1 MRPSHVLW
9 VLLALASTAQA
20 QTVPGNEAVQVLAD
34 GRVRID
40 TPPMPTSGSPR
51 PLCRA
56 DAGCHAGAWHMVEM
70 AQGLM
75 ECTEVQARPGSCRAS
90 TYGVTKRARL
100 WVVKAG
106 GIWQQCQY
114 PDLKSGCVPVFAR
127 PPANL
132 PVDAVQ

>member
-1 MRPSHVLW
+1 MKPNGWLW
-9 VLLALASTAQA
+9 LVAGFASAVQA

-34 GRVRID
+34 GRRSIE

-51 PLCRA
+51 PLCGA
-56 DAGCHAGAWHMVEM
+56 DAGCHAGAWHMVET

-90 TYGVTKRARL
+90 SYGVTKRSRL
-100 WVVKAG
+100 WVVRVG
-106 GIWQQCQY
+106 GVWQQCQY
-114 PDLKSGCVPVFAR
+114 PDLKSRCVPVFAR